1 MNERIAQYR
10 DKFTGYWNHFSK
22 KQKTLLI
29 STLAIILLAV
39 VLLTIQFSKTEYEV
53 AFTNLDSTDAAGIIN
68 YLETGGIPY
77 KLGADGSSISV
88 PSKEASRIKVDVG
101 SQGIVQNGSIGWDSF
116 NEGSSLI
123 GMTDNE
129 FGVKYRSALS
139 GEVEQLLKRMQGVRD
154 AKVLINLPEDNVFAS
169 PDEQEKASASVVLT
183 FKPGYRPNQE
193 AVNGYFNLVKT
204 SVPNLPV
211 ENISLSSS
219 DDTML
224 LPTGQDGVGGS
235 AGSLT
240 SAVQENMALQKK
252 FESDVKQSVKQFLAK
267 LMGQDKVEVL
277 VTSKLNFDQV
287 SQKENLV
294 TPVDT
299 ENMKGIEIS
308 AQKIQKSY
316 TGQASPD
323 SGVAGTG
330 QSDVTNYPASDSQ
343 GGSSTSEESS
353 STINYDVNRIT
364 KDIVASPYVIKDLT
378 INVAVEPPNGQQ
390 TLDSTIQTAIEN
402 ILKNVVGSYLADSGA
417 TYTDDDLKRKVSVFA
432 QPFHSSEEKSSGLS
446 LSSPVVWGVGAVAL
460 LAIAGII
467 FLLVRRRGKQQEQ
480 VEEDIPLPLTPEFPS
495 INLDSV
501 TNENQVRKQ
510 LETLAKKKPDEFV
523 NLLRTWLADE

>member
-1 MNERIAQYR
+1 ML
-10 DKFTGYWNHFSK
+10 FS
-22 KQKTLLI
+22 TI
-29 STLAIILLAV
+29 GIIILAI

-68 YLETGGIPY
+68 YLETGGIAY

-88 PSKEASRIKVDVG
+88 PSKEASRVKIDIG
-101 SQGIVQNGSIGWDSF
+101 SQGIVQNGSIGWEAF

-129 FGVKYRSALS
+129 FNVKYKSALN
-139 GEVEQLLKRMQGVRD
+139 GEIEQLLKRMQGIQD
-154 AKVLINLPEDNVFAS
+154 AKVLINLPAENVFAS
-169 PDEQEKASASVVLT
+169 PDEKEKATASVVVT
-183 FKPGYRPNQE
+183 FKPGFRPDQE
-193 AVNGYFNLVKT
+193 AVDGYFNLVKT

-219 DDTML
+219 DDSIL
-224 LPTGQDGVGGS
+224 LPTGEGKGQI
-235 AGSLT
+235 GSLT
-240 SAVQENMALQKK
+240 TAVQENMALQKK
-252 FESDVKQSVKQFLAK
+252 FESDVKQSVRQFLAR

-287 SQKENLV
+287 SQKEDLV

-308 AQKIQKSY
+308 AERIQKSY
-316 TGQASPD
+316 TGQGSSD

-330 QSDVTNYPASDSQ
+330 ETDVTNYPGTSD
-343 GGSSTSEESS
+343 GGSSSSEESS
-353 STINYDVNRIT
+353 STINYEVNRIT

-378 INVAVEPPNGQQ
+378 INVAVEPPNGQE
-390 TLDSTIQTAIEN
+390 TLDPATETAIEN
-402 ILKNVVGSYLADSGA
+402 ILSNIVGSYLADSGT
-417 TYTDDDLKRKVSVFA
+417 TYTDDDLLKKVSVFSQA
-432 QPFHSSEEKSSGLS
+432 FHKEESTASGLS
-446 LSSPVVWGVGAVAL
+446 LSSPLVWGALAAAL
-460 LAIAGII
+460 LAIAGVV
-467 FLLVRRRGKQQEQ
+467 FVLVRRGRKRN
-480 VEEDIPLPLTPEFPS
+480 EEIEEEIPMPLTPEFPS
-495 INLDSV
+495 INLDTV